1 MRSRWSSD
9 HGSLAWLSIDRN
21 FSMLTDAGSSL
32 GPTGWSATPGW
43 SEPSPSR
50 HRSGWCHLATD
61 GISEISGYGESEA
74 RRKLAE
80 EDEWRAK
87 PVQMSSRSCG
97 VAQEMQ
103 KSSGSCRVAQQI
115 YWKMRCDPV
124 IPYTF
129 IPWPKVKAINSS
141 GASRDWGQ
149 LHCETLPFSSAEA
162 CHGQTWTLLEGRSE
176 VCKPRWTSGAA
187 SRGTIDLCYFTYRM
201 ALEEILKP
209 GFVPAWWDLSKRT
222 SILTRFPQL
231 FSRRRGVSQPFLPQT
246 NGFSFTI

>member
-1 MRSRWSSD
+1 MQEVHWAPLVEVPLLGDLNHQPPSQWLMSS
-9 HGSLAWLSIDRN
+9 A
-21 FSMLTDAGSSL
+21 TDAFDGDVIC
-32 GPTGWSATPGW
+32 G
-43 SEPSPSR
+43 
-50 HRSGWCHLATD
+50 RSGTTVNDVD
-61 GISEISGYGESEA
+61 GISEISGMVRA
-74 RRKLAE
+74 KLAE
-80 EDEWRAK
+80 SSQKARRRRWMESQTCSDVEPKLWS
-87 PVQMSSRSCG
+87 SSRDAKKFWQLQSCS
-97 VAQEMQ
+97 ANLL
-103 KSSGSCRVAQQI
+103 
-115 YWKMRCDPV
+115 MRCDPV

-141 GASRDWGQ
+141 GASRHWGQ

-209 GFVPAWWDLSKRT
+209 GFVSAWWDLSKRT

-246 NGFSFTI
+246 DGFSFTI